1 MAWNGPPPREV
12 APATWELEPARPG
25 AAPVRFFATRRMVPE
40 ILRDD
45 ALVQAVR
52 VASLPGLVGA
62 SLAMPDVHQGYGFPI
77 GGVAAFDLD
86 EGVVSPG
93 GVGYDIN
100 CGVRLVQTSLE
111 AASLGDRIKALVEAI
126 GRTVPAGLGSSD
138 AIRTLDRRTL
148 DRVLAEGAAWAVA
161 AGFGKAEDLEHTE
174 SGGRLEGADPAAVS
188 DRAKTRGAPQ
198 VGTVGSGNHFI
209 ELQRVERILA
219 PEIAGPYG
227 LFEGQLVI
235 MLHSGSRGLG
245 YQVCDDALRTMHRAA
260 GRYGIRLPDPQL
272 VAVPVRSPEGE
283 RYLAAMAAAA
293 NYAWANR
300 QTMMALVERAFR
312 KTLGL
317 GRRALGFGLVWDVA
331 HNIAKIE
338 THRVAGR
345 DRRLLVHRK
354 GATRAFPAGHPE
366 LPAFCRE
373 VGQPVLV
380 PGDMGRASF
389 VLVGLEGGMAQAWGS
404 SAHGAGRRLSRKK
417 ALQAARGRDLFAE
430 MAERGVRLHARS
442 KRTVAEEMPEA
453 YKDVSEVV
461 EALERAGLARAVAR
475 LRPLGV
481 VKG

>member
-1 MAWNGPPPREV
+1 MAWTGPAPEEV
-12 APATWELEPARPG
+12 APATWELPADGRR
-25 AAPVRFFATRRMVPE
+25 APVRLFATRRMLPE

-45 ALVQAVR
+45 ALRQAVN
-52 VASLPGLVGA
+52 VAHLPGLVGA

-100 CGVRLVQTSLE
+100 CGVRLLRTGLE
-111 AASLGDRIKALVEAI
+111 AAALGDRVRRLVEEI

-138 AIRTLDRRTL
+138 AIRSLSPREL
-148 DRVLAEGAAWAVA
+148 ERVLARGAAWAVE
-161 AGFGKAEDLEHTE
+161 AGYGRPEDLERIE
-174 SGGRLEGADPAAVS
+174 SRGCLGDAAPAAVS
-188 DRAKTRGAPQ
+188 ERAKARGAPQ
-198 VGTVGSGNHFI
+198 LGTMGSGNHFI
-209 ELQRVERILA
+209 ELEVVERVLHPA
-219 PEIAGPYG
+219 AEPFG
-227 LFEGQLVI
+227 LFEGQLVV

-260 GRYGIRLPDPQL
+260 GQYGIPRPDPQL
-272 VAVPVRSPEGE
+272 VSVPVRSPEG
-283 RYLAAMAAAA
+283 RAYLAAMAAAA

-300 QTMMALVERAFR
+300 QVMAGLVERAFR
-312 KTLGL
+312 KVLRQGSDV
-317 GRRALGFGLVWDVA
+317 LGFELVWDVA
-331 HNIAKIE
+331 HNIAKVE
-338 THRVAGR
+338 THRVEGR

-366 LPAFCRE
+366 LPERYRGS
-373 VGQPVLV
+373 GQPVLV

-389 VLVGLEGGMAQAWGS
+389 VLVGLEGGMDRAWGS
-404 SAHGAGRRLSRKK
+404 SAHGAGRRLSRKG
-417 ALQAARGRDLFAE
+417 ALRAARGRDLFAE
-430 MAERGVRLHARS
+430 MAERGVLLHARS

-461 EALERAGLARAVAR
+461 AALERAGLARAVAR